1 MRRREFI
8 TLIRGG
14 AAAAWP
20 FTARAQQPSLPV
32 IGILNDSGSDWA
44 GAFRQGLKEGGLVE
58 GRDVTTDLRST
69 EQYAELRPLA
79 EQFVQ
84 RRVALIAALGG
95 VPSKVAKA
103 ATATIPIVFAIGGD
117 PVEVGLV
124 PNLNHPG
131 GNITGATFFAAQ
143 LLQKQVDLLHDL
155 VPRATSIGVL
165 VNPNNPR
172 YQSDVGD
179 VQAAART
186 LKLEIHVAKAGDES
200 NLDAA
205 FVDFAAH
212 NARALLIAGD
222 AFFLAER
229 KKIAALAAGYEIPTI
244 YNVRDFV
251 VAGGL
256 VSYGPNVPNV
266 FRQVG
271 GYAARIVKGEEA
283 GDLPVMQPTKF
294 DLIINM
300 KAAKALGLE
309 VPPYLQQLA
318 DEVIE

>member
-8 TLIRGG
+8 TLIGG
-14 AAAAWP
+14 GVTATWP
-20 FTARAQQPSLPV
+20 FSARGQQSSLPV
-32 IGILNDSGSDWA
+32 IGILNDTSSPQWVEG
-44 GAFRQGLKEGGLVE
+44 FRQGLKDGGLVE

-69 EQYAELRPLA
+69 EQYPELRKLA
-79 EQFVQ
+79 DQLVQ

-95 VPSKVAKA
+95 IPAKVAKA
-103 ATATIPIVFAIGGD
+103 ATSTIPIVFAIGGD

-131 GNITGATFFAAQ
+131 GNTTGATFFAAQ

-155 VPRATSIGVL
+155 VPSATIIGVL

-172 YQSDVGD
+172 YQSDIRD

-186 LKLEIHVAKAGDES
+186 LGLEIQVAKAGNAHDLE
-200 NLDAA
+200 AA
-205 FVDFAAH
+205 FVTEH
-212 NARALLIAGD
+212 SARALVIAGD
-222 AFFLAER
+222 AFFFNER
-229 KKIAALAAGYEIPTI
+229 KKIAALAAGHGIPMM

-251 VAGGL
+251 LVGGL
-256 VSYGPNVPNV
+256 VSYGPSVPNLC
-266 FRQVG
+266 RQVG
-271 GYAARIVKGEEA
+271 IYGARIVKGEKA
-283 GDLPVMQPTKF
+283 GDLPVVQPTKF

-300 KAAKALGLE
+300 KTAKALGLT
-309 VPPYLQQLA
+309 VSNQMQLLA